1 MSLIL
6 FFCIALV
13 ALFYLALP
21 IFKQP
26 YWPCRETSPLSE
38 IKKEKRN
45 GIWAIADVDNEYEM
59 GKLTESDYT
68 ALRSHLKNELLQV
81 MNKEKKLLQDS
92 GRTPEKDIRPELKSK
107 LLIEVARIC
116 GLKRS

>member
-6 FFCIALV
+6 FFCITLGV
-13 ALFYLALP
+13 LFYLALP
-21 IFKQP
+21 IFGQP

-38 IKKEKRN
+38 IRKEKRK
-45 GIWAIADVDNEYEM
+45 GIWAVADVDNEYEM

-68 ALRSHLKNELLQV
+68 ALRDHLKNELLLV
-81 MNKEKKLLQDS
+81 MNEEKSLLQS
-92 GRTPEKDIRPELKSK
+92 GGRIPDRDIRPDLKNK

-116 GLKRS
+116 GLTHS